1 MIFKGKTQKEFPVGI
16 YTKKYGVDV
25 NNRKRI
31 SREGTKRC
39 LGGGG
44 QKMLN

>member
-31 SREGTKRC
+31 SRKGSKRC
-39 LGGGG
+39 FGGRG